1 LSALVAARKTF
12 ELMIYLWGL
21 PEVSDA
27 EAQAKALADAGFTV
41 VDGDEA
47 SIDVLAKHGLKA
59 MVHDPSPETV
69 ARLKGHPALWGYH
82 LGDEPYP
89 EEAFVPIAERRR
101 DLSAID
107 SDAHYF
113 VNMLS
118 TTGEFLRTYMKVAE
132 PEILSFDFYQWWW
145 GSDRY
150 FEKLEEFRHQAV
162 LAQVPLGSCIEVNA
176 NPGIERGDRAYLADN
191 RAKLRQSVYTN
202 FAYGVKAIEWFSA
215 GILFEPKTAKLAP
228 WGEDVA
234 AINHEIAHLGRAL
247 APLHTIDVYHTTPL
261 PRGTSES
268 PKEHWVQLIG
278 EEDRAG
284 LVYGMFEDD
293 AGTDYLMVANRD
305 YDDSQ
310 SVTVR
315 LQSKWLGIA
324 PWNKPKSYT
333 YGMEK
338 LDKISGNWEP
348 VSSTSFVGFTFVI
361 GPADGE
367 LYRITT
373 NLKP

>member
-1 LSALVAARKTF
+1 
-12 ELMIYLWGL
+12 MIYLWGL
-21 PEVSDA
+21 PEVSDP
-27 EAQAKALADAGFTV
+27 EVRAKALAEAGFTV

-47 SIDVLAKHGLKA
+47 SIDVLARHGLKA
-59 MVHDPSPETV
+59 MVRDPSRETV
-69 ARLKGHPALWGYH
+69 SRLRGHEALWGYH

-89 EEAFVPIAERRR
+89 EEAFLPIVERRR
-101 DLSAID
+101 ELSAID
-107 SDAHYF
+107 PDAYYF

-162 LAQVPLGSCIEVNA
+162 LARVPLGSCIEVNA
-176 NPGIERGDRAYLADN
+176 NPGIERGDRTVLADN

-234 AINHEIAHLGRAL
+234 AINREVAHLGQAL
-247 APLHTIDVYHTTPL
+247 APLNTIDVYHTSPL

-284 LVYGMFEDD
+284 LVYGMFEDE
-293 AGTDYLMVANRD
+293 AGTDYVMVANRD

-310 SVTVR
+310 SVTLR

-333 YGMEK
+333 YGIEK
-338 LDKISGNWEP
+338 LDKARGNWETM
-348 VSSTSFVGFTFVI
+348 SSTSFVGFTFVI

-373 NLKP
+373 NVKP

>member
-1 LSALVAARKTF
+1 MPTKRPSTRSK
-12 ELMIYLWGL
+12 Y
-21 PEVSDA
+21 
-27 EAQAKALADAGFTV
+27 
-41 VDGDEA
+41 
-47 SIDVLAKHGLKA
+47 GLKG
-59 MVHDPSPETV
+59 MVRDPSAAAV
-69 ARLKGHPALWGYH
+69 ARLKGHRDLWGYH

-89 EEAFVPIAERRR
+89 EEAFEPVAEKRRE
-101 DLSAID
+101 LSAID
-107 SDAHYF
+107 PDPYYF

-132 PEILSFDFYQWWW
+132 PEILSFDYYQWWW

-162 LAQVPLGSCIEVNA
+162 LAGVPLGSCIEVNA

-202 FAYGVKAIEWFSA
+202 LAYGVKAIEWFSA

-234 AINHEIAHLGRAL
+234 ALNREVLHLGRAL
-247 APLHTIDVYHTTPL
+247 APLRSIDVFHTAPL
-261 PRGTSES
+261 PRGTRES

-293 AGTDYLMVANRD
+293 EGNDYLMVANRD

-324 PWNKPKSYT
+324 PWNKPKSYA
-333 YGMEK
+333 YGIET
-338 LDKISGNWEP
+338 LDKATGEWETM
-348 VSSTSFVGFTFVI
+348 SSTSFVGLTFVI
-361 GPADGE
+361 EPAGGE
-367 LYRITT
+367 LYRIRTS
-373 NLKP
+373 LKP